1 MFLDC
6 VVERHKMASSIHEML
21 RANCK
26 CDDVAKCVLGLKN
39 LDLLAYK
46 KLFERGPMT
55 AEELGDLLQRERSTA
70 YRSLQNLIAVGLVYR
85 ETRSIQIGGYYYE
98 YVAIPPVQFKQ
109 MLKQNINDWYHK
121 MNRLLDDF
129 EMELLD
135 SFSE

>member
-1 MFLDC
+1 
-6 VVERHKMASSIHEML
+6 MASSIHEML

-46 KLFERGPMT
+46 KLFEYGPMT

-85 ETRSIQIGGYYYE
+85 ETRSIQVGGYYYE
-98 YVAIPPVQFKQ
+98 YVAIPPEKFKQ
-109 MLKQNINDWYHK
+109 MLRQNIAEWYNK
-121 MNRLLDDF
+121 IDKLLDNF
-129 EMELLD
+129 EKELLEPA
-135 SFSE
+135 SE

>member
-1 MFLDC
+1 
-6 VVERHKMASSIHEML
+6 MASSIHEML

-46 KLFERGPMT
+46 KLFELGPMT
-55 AEELGDLLQRERSTA
+55 AEELGDLLHRERSTA

-98 YVAIPPVQFKQ
+98 YVAIPPAQFKE
-109 MLKQNINDWYHK
+109 MLKQNIADWYKK
-121 MNRLLDDF
+121 MEVLLDDF
-129 EMELLD
+129 EKELLD
-135 SFSE
+135 PFPE

>member
-1 MFLDC
+1 
-6 VVERHKMASSIHEML
+6 MASSIHEML

-46 KLFERGPMT
+46 KLFEQGPMT

-98 YVAIPPVQFKQ
+98 YVAISPQQFKQ
-109 MLKQNINDWYHK
+109 MLKQNITDWYNK
-121 MNRLLDDF
+121 MNTLLDDF
-129 EMELLD
+129 EKELFD
-135 SFSE
+135 FFPE

>member
-1 MFLDC
+1 
-6 VVERHKMASSIHEML
+6 MASSIHEML

-46 KLFERGPMT
+46 KLFEQGPMT
-55 AEELGDLLQRERSTA
+55 AEDLGNLLQRERSTA

-98 YVAIPPVQFKQ
+98 YVAISPAQFKQ
-109 MLKQNINDWYHK
+109 MLKQNIADWYNK
-121 MNRLLDDF
+121 MDKLLDDF
-129 EMELLD
+129 EKELLEPV
-135 SFSE
+135 SE